1 MEFGEVDRE
10 DLRAFFVELSDAHMP
25 FGKFG
30 PQSFPPNGVPLID
43 LPEEYLM
50 WFESQGWPSGKL
62 GELMKQICEIKKT
75 GADAVF
81 DSVRAKR
88 GGRTKLQQKK
98 RGSHD
103 F

>member
-25 FGKFG
+25 FGKYG
-30 PQSFPPNGVPLID
+30 PLAIPPDGCPLID

-50 WFESQGWPSGKL
+50 WFEGKGWPGGRL
-62 GELMKQICEIKKT
+62 GELMKQVCEIKKT

-81 DSVRAKR
+81 DPVRARR
-88 GGRTKLQQKK
+88 GGRTKLRPKK
-98 RGSHD
+98 RGKSD